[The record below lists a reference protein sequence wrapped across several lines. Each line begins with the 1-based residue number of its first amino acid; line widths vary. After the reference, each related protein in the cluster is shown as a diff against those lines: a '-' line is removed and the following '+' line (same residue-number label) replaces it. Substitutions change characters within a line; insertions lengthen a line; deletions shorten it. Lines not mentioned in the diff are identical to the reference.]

1 MAVIAIIMSI
11 NFTACDDDDNNGSTM
26 PEVVGLHIETA
37 SSLPNLIG
45 EANKY
50 VIRELTL
57 TGELN
62 GTDLKFLREMVLDC
76 FSVEVPAEGGG
87 GYFYERYPKGR
98 LQYLNLSGTT
108 IVSGGAA
115 YYHVYVT
122 SDNTFPKYLF
132 GDGPSADFIAPLQ
145 KIILPNTITTIEASA
160 FSACKQLDYINIPEN
175 VTTIK
180 NHAFNLKDLDEIH
193 VESKT
198 PIILE
203 TASFSTEMQNNTWL
217 YVPIGSKEAYQNA
230 PEWKEFHH
238 ISEDK

>member
-1 MAVIAIIMSI
+1 MAVIAVIMSV
-11 NFTACDDDDNNGSTM
+11 NFVACDDDDNNGSTM

-37 SSLPNLIG
+37 GSLPNLIG

-62 GTDLKFLREMVLDC
+62 GTDLKFLREMVLD
-76 FSVEVPAEGGG
+76 SYNVEVPAEGGG
-87 GYFYERYPKGR
+87 YYYNHYPKGR
-98 LQYLNLSGTT
+98 LQYLNLSGAT

-122 SDNTFPKYLF
+122 SDNTFPTKLF
-132 GDGPSADFIAPLQ
+132 GEKIGDFIAPLQ

-160 FSACKQLDYINIPEN
+160 FESCRQLSYINIPEN

-180 NHAFNLKDLDEIH
+180 SLAFDLIDLDEIH
-193 VESKT
+193 VESET
-198 PIILE
+198 PITLE
-203 TASFSTEMQNNTWL
+203 NSSFVPEIQENTWL
-217 YVPIGSKEAYQNA
+217 YVPTGSKEAYQNA

-238 ISEDK
+238 IIEE

>member
-37 SSLPNLIG
+37 GSLPNLIG

-62 GTDLKFLREMVLDC
+62 GTDLKFLREMVFDC
-76 FSVEVPAEGGG
+76 FSVEVPAGGGG

-115 YYHVYVT
+115 YFHDYVT

-132 GDGPSADFIAPLQ
+132 GDGPSGDYIAPLQ

-160 FSACKQLDYINIPEN
+160 FVSCRQLSYINIPEN

-180 NHAFNLKDLDEIH
+180 SLAFDLIDLDEIH
-193 VESKT
+193 VESET
-198 PIILE
+198 PITLE
-203 TASFSTEMQNNTWL
+203 NSSFVPEIQENTWL
-217 YVPIGSKEAYQNA
+217 YVPTGSKEAYQNA

-238 ISEDK
+238 IIEE